1 MNWQLTTRIPKH
13 CYVAVSGG
21 ADSMA
26 LLHFAAQDPRREIT
40 AAVYDHGTG
49 AHAHAFPLVEQLCDR
64 LGVNV
69 VTAQLCHDRARG
81 QSREDHWRQQRYSW
95 LRSLGAPVLTAHNL
109 DDVAETWLWS
119 TLHGQPTLMPAQN
132 QAVLRPLLAV
142 RHSEL
147 AKYCDEHD
155 IQYWLDP
162 ANWDHEQFARPR
174 VRYVLKPA
182 AEYVHPGFFTVLRK
196 KLLTRSELDHIL
208 EHC

>member
-1 MNWQLTTRIPKH
+1 MNWTLTTQIPHK
-13 CYVAVSGG
+13 CVVAVSGG

-26 LLHFAAQDPRREIT
+26 LLHFAAQDSRREVT

-49 AHAHAFPLVEQLCDR
+49 AHTSAFPLVEALCDR
-64 LGVNV
+64 LGIDV
-69 VTAQLCHDRARG
+69 VTARLAAERSRG
-81 QSREDHWRQQRYSW
+81 QSREDHWRQQRYRW
-95 LRSLGAPVLTAHNL
+95 LRTLGQPVLTAHNL

-119 TLHGQPTLMPAQN
+119 TLHGQPTLMPAEN

-142 RHSEL
+142 RHAEL
-147 AKYCDEHD
+147 AKYCEQHSID
-155 IQYWLDP
+155 YWLDP
-162 ANWDHEQFARPR
+162 ANTDHDQFARPR

-196 KLLTRSELDHIL
+196 KLLTRRQLDHIL